1 MFSWVIATYLAGVVV
16 GLAVMRDPW
25 PVRLATAAVWPLG
38 IASLVIV
45 TVILLLAAVYL
56 WPIPML
62 AAIAVAIALLLALL
76 TLIPT

>member
-1 MFSWVIATYLAGVVV
+1 MAFEILVSIYVVGVVI

-38 IASLVIV
+38 IASLVVV
-45 TVILLLAAVYL
+45 TVILLVAAVYL

-62 AAIAVAIALLLALL
+62 AAIAVAIAVFLAL
-76 TLIPT
+76 